1 MEFVES
7 STFSKLVSSYLTDKE
22 YRAFQ
27 SFLATNPEAGDLIA
41 GTGGFRKVRWSDES
55 RKKGKRGGTRI
66 IYYFFSSD
74 HQLWLL
80 MIYNKDEASD
90 LSPSQKKSLKAAI
103 EIEKKERLESKVK
116 PIWRGTK
123 S

>member
-1 MEFVES
+1 M
-7 STFSKLVSSYLTDKE
+7 
-22 YRAFQ
+22 
-27 SFLATNPEAGDLIA
+27 
-41 GTGGFRKVRWSDES
+41 
-55 RKKGKRGGTRI
+55 
-66 IYYFFSSD
+66 
-74 HQLWLL
+74 
-80 MIYNKDEASD
+80 DEASD